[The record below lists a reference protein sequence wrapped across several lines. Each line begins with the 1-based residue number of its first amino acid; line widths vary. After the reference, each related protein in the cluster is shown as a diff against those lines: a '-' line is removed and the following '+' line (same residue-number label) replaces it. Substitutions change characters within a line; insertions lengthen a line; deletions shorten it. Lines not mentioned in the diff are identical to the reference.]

1 MTAGVDETNSVQPEA
16 APSASS
22 NADFPWDEFDTS
34 EYLAHNYRTL
44 RDDDREITTTVGD
57 YFAEKCADHP
67 NSGGLRGIDVGTGAN
82 LYPTLAMLPFCDQIR
97 LLEFSASNVAWLQE
111 QQAGEWPS
119 WPGTWQKFWDVLC
132 DRPEYKQFAGTDMRK
147 ELTKRTEVHP
157 GSVLTMEVPAEGP
170 FDIGTM
176 FFVAESISPKR
187 DEYTTALRH
196 FLNVLRADAPFA
208 IALMEHSRGYQVGD
222 KFFPATDIDVQD
234 VADFLGGCARDIVVK
249 RIAPDGDPLREGYTA
264 MIIVCGRVEKR

>member
-1 MTAGVDETNSVQPEA
+1 MTTGVDQANSPQPQA
-16 APSASS
+16 APAATS
-22 NADFPWDEFDTS
+22 NVDFPWDKFNTS
-34 EYLAHNYRTL
+34 DYLAHNYAKL
-44 RDDDREITTTVGD
+44 RADDREIVTTVGD
-57 YFAEKCADHP
+57 YFAEKCANHP
-67 NSGGLRGIDVGTGAN
+67 NRGGLRGIDVGTGAN

-97 LLEFSASNVAWLQE
+97 LLEFSASNCDWLRE

-132 DRPEYKQFAGTDMRK
+132 QRPEYERFTETNMPL
-147 ELTKRTEVHP
+147 ELAKRTEVYQ
-157 GSVLTMEVPAEGP
+157 GSVLNMNVPQEGP

-176 FFVAESISPKR
+176 FFVAESISPR
-187 DEYTTALRH
+187 HSEFDSAMWH

-222 KFFPATDIDVQD
+222 TFFPATDIAVED